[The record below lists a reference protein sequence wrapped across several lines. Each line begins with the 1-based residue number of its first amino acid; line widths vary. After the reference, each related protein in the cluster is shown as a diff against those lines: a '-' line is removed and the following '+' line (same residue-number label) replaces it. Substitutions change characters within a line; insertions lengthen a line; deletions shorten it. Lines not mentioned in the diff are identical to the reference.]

1 MPRKTNDPVKAINL
15 DNLTSHQLSQLSR
28 RCLATRKAIN
38 ERARTV
44 RNAQR
49 QKNLAARKAKL
60 EKQLA
65 AASS

>member
-1 MPRKTNDPVKAINL
+1 MPRKTNTDPVKAINL
-15 DNLTSHQLSQLSR
+15 DGLTSHQLSQLSR

-49 QKNLAARKAKL
+49 QKNLAARKARL
-60 EKQLA
+60 EKQLK
-65 AASS
+65 AAS